1 MIIHSTRKLSQRL
14 PNVTKEHL
22 AEDSPLGGW
31 HADRLTLDRKQWVH
45 FCHVASRAAL
55 FAAGL
60 RKRLL
65 YAETADG

>member
-1 MIIHSTRKLSQRL
+1 MIIHSTRKLVGRL
-14 PNVTKEHL
+14 LNVSREGL

-45 FCHVASRAAL
+45 FCHDASRAAL